1 MGAAIEG
8 RYWAYSS
15 DDTAAVEEGG
25 RIVHHKNGMPDYK
38 RHLDEMPVAT
48 LQNDRED
55 IRPAAK
61 PEHFGYPTQKP
72 VALPERII
80 ASSRNERDVVLDPF
94 CGSGTTIHAAQDLN
108 RHRVGTD
115 ICVDARKVM
124 EEWLRVHSDS
134 LWPDVKFFGM
144 PRTRD
149 DAQFMASR
157 DAFRFE
163 RWAASPVDG
172 KEANMKQMGDKGIDG
187 RGRIPIKKGQSID
200 VAAQV
205 KEGSREPSRVQ
216 AFDTARD
223 HAGADLGIL
232 TCSED
237 RVAVGM
243 RNVAANT
250 GQFMGLPAVRIYTV
264 EDHFEGLRRPCRY
277 WARNTGW
284 FTKIPGNMSRGCWE
298 RRTELEDKT
307 ISLRPKYCRGRGR

>member
-94 CGSGTTIHAAQDLN
+94 CGSGTTIHAAQNLN

-115 ICVDARKVM
+115 IWVDAYKVM
-124 EEWLRVHSDS
+124 EEWLRGHSDS
-134 LWPDVKFFGM
+134 LWPDMKFIGM

-149 DAQFMASR
+149 GAQFMASSDPPVR
-157 DAFRFE
+157 
-163 RWAASPVDG
+163 AAGGITCGWHGGQQEADG
-172 KEANMKQMGDKGIDG
+172 
-187 RGRIPIKKGQSID
+187 GQ
-200 VAAQV
+200 
-205 KEGSREPSRVQ
+205 G
-216 AFDTARD
+216 
-223 HAGADLGIL
+223 H
-232 TCSED
+232 
-237 RVAVGM
+237 
-243 RNVAANT
+243 
-250 GQFMGLPAVRIYTV
+250 
-264 EDHFEGLRRPCRY
+264 
-277 WARNTGW
+277 
-284 FTKIPGNMSRGCWE
+284 
-298 RRTELEDKT
+298 
-307 ISLRPKYCRGRGR
+307 